1 LGNNEKGLRL
11 QPFFSLSVLM
21 TLDILVVLP
30 YTPFR
35 TYQQMEIDMT
45 HCITY
50 INLDEKTKVEV
61 HMLNVGQGMT
71 PFGGSSSG
79 LLVRKTAS
87 LVTRRKDSWG
97 TKDVEWDIH
106 DPSVWNWIADLT
118 TKHGFTAVPA
128 VKVEEDT

>member
-1 LGNNEKGLRL
+1 
-11 QPFFSLSVLM
+11 M

-50 INLDEKTKVEV
+50 ISPDKKVKIEV
-61 HMLNVGQGMT
+61 HMLNVGES
-71 PFGGSSSG
+71 FSG
-79 LLVRKTAS
+79 FVARKTAS
-87 LVTRRKDSWG
+87 LVTRCNDGWG
-97 TKDVEWDIH
+97 TKEDVEWDIH
-106 DPSVWNWIADLT
+106 DPRVWNWIADLT
-118 TKHGFTAVPA
+118 TKHGLTAVPA

>member
-1 LGNNEKGLRL
+1 
-11 QPFFSLSVLM
+11 M

-30 YTPFR
+30 YTVSR
-35 TYQQMEIDMT
+35 TYQSMETDMA

-50 INLDEKTKVEV
+50 ISADGKDKIEV
-61 HMLNVGQGMT
+61 HMLNVGEGMT

-87 LVTRRKDSWG
+87 LVTRHRHSWG
-97 TKDVEWDIH
+97 IKDVEWDIH

-128 VKVEEDT
+128 VKVEEAA